1 MNKIQIGKQELI
13 HFIGIGGIGMS
24 GLAQIMKTMGFN
36 VQGSD
41 MNKNKNTDN
50 CKKLGIRIF
59 KGHSKK
65 NILNATIIVKSS
77 AIKNKN
83 IELIYS
89 KKRKIPSY
97 DRIEMLANIIA
108 LKKNI
113 IITGSH
119 GKTTTTSL
127 VAKIISTARLDPTII
142 NGGVINSLK
151 NNAKLGKGEWA
162 IVEADESDGSFLKVP
177 INYSIVT
184 NIDKEHLDFYKNFSN
199 LKEAF
204 IKFIEKT
211 PPIGKAFLCL
221 DDPWVKKILK
231 KLKTKNYRTYGFDT
245 KANYQIC
252 NPRYSIDHTKF
263 DLKINNIGPKK
274 IYINNIL
281 LKLIGKYNVL
291 NATAAVALC
300 LNLGLKIKTIKKA
313 LKNFSGV
320 QRRLTKVFKK
330 NKIDFY
336 DDYAHHPTE
345 IKSVL
350 EAIRKVAPKR
360 KIITVFQPHRY
371 SRVRALNSEFTSC
384 FKDTDQI
391 ILCPVYSA
399 GETIDKKYNKVK
411 FAKLISKFSKAQV
424 IIVKNE
430 IDIIKYFK
438 KNLINN
444 EIVIG
449 MGAGSI
455 SKWMNN
461 LKNNL

>member
-1 MNKIQIGKQELI
+1 M
-13 HFIGIGGIGMS
+13 
-24 GLAQIMKTMGFN
+24 
-36 VQGSD
+36 
-41 MNKNKNTDN
+41 
-50 CKKLGIRIF
+50 
-59 KGHSKK
+59 
-65 NILNATIIVKSS
+65 
-77 AIKNKN
+77 
-83 IELIYS
+83 
-89 KKRKIPSY
+89 
-97 DRIEMLANIIA
+97 
-108 LKKNI
+108 
-113 IITGSH
+113 
-119 GKTTTTSL
+119 
-127 VAKIISTARLDPTII
+127 
-142 NGGVINSLK
+142 
-151 NNAKLGKGEWA
+151 
-162 IVEADESDGSFLKVP
+162 
-177 INYSIVT
+177 
-184 NIDKEHLDFYKNFSN
+184 
-199 LKEAF
+199 
-204 IKFIEKT
+204 
-211 PPIGKAFLCL
+211 